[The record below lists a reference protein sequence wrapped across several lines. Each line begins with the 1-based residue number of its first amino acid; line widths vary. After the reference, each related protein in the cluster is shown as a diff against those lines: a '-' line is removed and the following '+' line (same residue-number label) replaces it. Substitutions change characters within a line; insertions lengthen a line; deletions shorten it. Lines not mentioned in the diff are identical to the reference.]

1 MDLAAFMP
9 SVVRIA
15 QHAGERIMA
24 IYNNPDFKIENK
36 GDNSPLTAADLAS
49 HHYIVDS
56 LKQLTPDIPILS

>member
-36 GDNSPLTAADLAS
+36 GDNSPLTVADLAS
-49 HHYIVDS
+49 HLLYCR
-56 LKQLTPDIPILS
+56 